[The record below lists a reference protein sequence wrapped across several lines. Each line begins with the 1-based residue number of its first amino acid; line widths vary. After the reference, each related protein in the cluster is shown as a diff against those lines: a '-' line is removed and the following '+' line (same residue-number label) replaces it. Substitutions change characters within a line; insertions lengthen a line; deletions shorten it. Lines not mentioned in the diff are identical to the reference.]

1 MIVSKDQNTIEHEG
15 KLFGRKDDGTCKEC
29 DPLKY
34 NLCNQVPCMSYRRID
49 GKESI
54 FVELNKTESDP
65 SKWTNQTKNFYG
77 RFLFLRFF
85 QSCF

>member
-54 FVELNKTESDP
+54 FVELNKTESEPVKMDK
-65 SKWTNQTKNFYG
+65 SDKKTSMVDFC
-77 RFLFLRFF
+77 
-85 QSCF
+85 S